1 MTLEDDKEILM
12 YISFYLSQTPSPGTN
27 LSLPPSLLPS
37 PDWRDLYHL
46 VRDNLGGGVIQ
57 QKLGYMRR
65 SSSLRGQSDL
75 GGTEFSI

>member
-46 VRDNLGGGVIQ
+46 VRDNFGGGVYTTKAGVHEEI
-57 QKLGYMRR
+57 LILERATR
-65 SSSLRGQSDL
+65 SWRNR
-75 GGTEFSI
+75 I

>member
-46 VRDNLGGGVIQ
+46 VRDNLGGG
-57 QKLGYMRR
+57 GYTTKAGVHEEILILEKATR
-65 SSSLRGQSDL
+65 SWRNR
-75 GGTEFSI
+75 I